1 MIVKISRGG
10 KATGLMHYLAGP
22 GRRNEHESPHLVAGS
37 AGLMSWY
44 STDELNTSDAYRLGM
59 HLEAPNRRFGTTV
72 TLPVKTAD
80 VDAGQLVAT
89 GERRDAHVWHCSL
102 SLAPGHPE
110 LHDEQWAAIAEDF
123 IAEMEFV
130 VQDANGED
138 VKAPC
143 RWVAVHHGA
152 SVNGGDHIHIA
163 VNLVREDGTKAST
176 RNDYKRASV
185 AAAKLERA
193 HGLEVVEGR
202 EVGRSARPE
211 LMRELAAVEA
221 GETTETPSARMA
233 RTVRACATA
242 SESEA
247 EFVRRLRREG
257 LWVRPRFAAGGH
269 DVVVGFSVAERPSHG
284 MRAEWRAAGKLG
296 RDLTLPRLRDSWGKD
311 TDAPTGADAH
321 AAIDAADEWSAA
333 WRGAPIVQAEAEPVE
348 VTGEDLRRCA
358 SELADLNKS
367 LTSISLRDHAAWA
380 EAAHDASGVLAAW
393 SLRTEQ
399 TPGELAV
406 ASDQLARA
414 AALHRREMPERR
426 TPVRTRSAASTA
438 LALVAAGSGGR
449 AGQALVIRQ
458 LIVTAKALTIA
469 ADRTGQTRQLRR
481 WNDSARRDLET
492 VATRLEQRAVVT
504 PGAGRPAEAQRPAPA
519 LPNELQRARERAQR
533 GRDGRDHGR

>member
-10 KATGLMHYLAGP
+10 KASGLMHYLAGP
-22 GRRNEHESPHLVAGS
+22 GRRNEHETPHLVAGS

-44 STDELNTSDAYRLGM
+44 STDELSTSDAYRLGM
-59 HLEAPNRRFGTTV
+59 HLEAPNREFGVTV
-72 TLPVKTAD
+72 TQAVKSFD
-80 VDAGQLVAT
+80 EEAGTLRPT

-102 SLAPGHPE
+102 SLAPGHPD
-110 LHDEQWAAIAEDF
+110 LDDDKWGAIANDF
-123 IAEMEFV
+123 V
-130 VQDANGED
+130 DAMGFTETSG
-138 VKAPC
+138 KAPC
-143 RWVAVHHGA
+143 RWVAVQHGP
-152 SVNGGDHIHIA
+152 SINGGAHIHIA
-163 VNLVREDGTKAST
+163 VNLVREDGTKADT
-176 RNDYKRASV
+176 FRDYKRAST
-185 AAAKLERA
+185 AAAELEA
-193 HGLEVVEGR
+193 KHGLEVVEGR

-269 DVVVGFSVAERPSHG
+269 DVVVGFSVAERPEHG
-284 MRAEWRAAGKLG
+284 QRAEWRAAGKLG
-296 RDLTLPRLRDSWGKD
+296 RDLTLPRLRDSWGQD
-311 TDAPTGADAH
+311 SDVPTGADAH
-321 AAIDAADEWSAA
+321 AAIEAADEWAAA

-438 LALVAAGSGGR
+438 LALVAAGSSGR

-492 VATRLEQRAVVT
+492 VATRLEQGAQVT
-504 PGAGRPAEAQRPAPA
+504 PGAGRPAQAQRPAPAAA